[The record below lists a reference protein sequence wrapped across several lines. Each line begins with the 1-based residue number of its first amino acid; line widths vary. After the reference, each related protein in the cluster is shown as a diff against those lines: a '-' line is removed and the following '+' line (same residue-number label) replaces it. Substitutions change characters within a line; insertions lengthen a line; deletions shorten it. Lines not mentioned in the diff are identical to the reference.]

1 MTLFDQLGGA
11 DKLRSILSSFYD
23 RLYDDIMIG
32 YMFHGLPKER
42 LIELEYQ
49 FTARL
54 LGHKI
59 PYEGRGMRAAHGRHR
74 IMGGQFERRFV
85 VLRETLES
93 HAVPAAV
100 QAEWLGHTR
109 ALKASVVHNWR
120 EPTDASPSRGQVT
133 EH

>member
-11 DKLRSILSSFYD
+11 DRLRSILSSFYD
-23 RLYDDIMIG
+23 RLYGDIMIG

-59 PYEGRGMRAAHGRHR
+59 PYEGRGMRAAHGQHR

-85 VLRETLES
+85 VLKETLES

-100 QAEWLGHTR
+100 QAEWLRHTR
-109 ALKASVVHNWR
+109 ALKATVVHNWQV
-120 EPTDASPSRGQVT
+120 PADASKTRGQVT